1 MIPALCAMW
10 SGLPSWLSLWIG
22 LPPPINMVVLA
33 GPFRDPVLAVHREQ
47 QGQGDPRPLCY
58 VERVAFL
65 VVLVDWV
72 TSLN

>member
-10 SGLPSWLSLWIG
+10 SGLPSWLPW
-22 LPPPINMVVLA
+22 LPSPIDMVVLA

-47 QGQGDPRPLCY
+47 QGQGDPRPLCK
-58 VERVAFL
+58 VKRVAFL